1 MSGRKGREPGLDS
14 LYEAAGER
22 PGEQRALIVLGVV
35 GVALALILS
44 AFFVGRELSAGSDDD
59 SAEPAPASSE
69 IIVGG
74 GNPDNVAE
82 AALGAPVRP
91 PKADGPKIP
100 TKAPPKRN
108 PPRGKL
114 IGKPYRGA
122 ISTIRPVSAS
132 ATCRAPDGVDAGG
145 KKVRYV
151 ADNMLDRKRATA
163 WRCNGAGRGVTLVIR
178 LGGRTEVA
186 SVGLVPGYA
195 KTDPVDNTNRYRE
208 NRRISKVRWTFGN
221 GAWIEQRFNTSP
233 NDRSLQTMRIPAVK
247 TGKVSITIKGSVKAR
262 RNTIAI
268 STVRL
273 GSPRR

>member
-1 MSGRKGREPGLDS
+1 MPGGQGREPGLDR

-22 PGEQRALIVLGVV
+22 AGEQRALIVLGVV

-44 AFFVGRELSAGSDDD
+44 AFFVGREFSGGSDDD
-59 SAEPAPASSE
+59 SGEQSPASSE

-74 GNPDNVAE
+74 GNLDSLAE

-91 PKADGPKIP
+91 PKDGERKVP
-100 TKAPPKRN
+100 TRNPPKRN

-114 IGKPYRGA
+114 IGQPYRGQ
-122 ISTIRPVSAS
+122 ISTVRPIHSSAS
-132 ATCRAPDGVDAGG
+132 CRAPDGQDAGG

-151 ADNMLDRKRATA
+151 ADNMLDRKPATA
-163 WRCNGAGRGVTLVIR
+163 WRCNGSGRGVTLLIR

-195 KTDPVDNTNRYRE
+195 KTDPVDKADRYRQ
-208 NRRISKVRWTFGN
+208 NRRISRVRWTFSN

-233 NDRSLQTMRIPAVK
+233 TNRSLQTMRIPAVK
-247 TGKVSITIKGSVKAR
+247 TSTVSITIKNSVKAR
-262 RNTIAI
+262 RNTVAI

-273 GSPRR
+273 GSARR